1 MQLECQSCGA
11 RVEIEADRR
20 TGKCLYCGSPQVVDR
35 PPTADRPNPE
45 LAIGFALP
53 PEKALEVARRW
64 VKGAFFAPQSFR
76 KAAVEEIRG
85 LYVPTYLY
93 SAIAHSQYSAQIG
106 ENYTVTETYTT
117 TDSKGRTVTR
127 TRTKTKTEWR
137 SLQGLHSIYVSD
149 HVVTAS
155 RGIPNDELE
164 AIEPFDFRDLRRF
177 DPILLSG
184 WGAEEPSYAP
194 AQCVELARGEAAAQ
208 VGRMLGGFMPG
219 DSHRSLQH
227 STRFD
232 GEDLRLAMMPVWVL
246 PVRYDPEKPP
256 VRLLVNGQTG
266 KITGKPPKSWVK
278 ITIAILL
285 ALAVVAGVVLLAM
298 EASR

>member
-45 LAIGFALP
+45 LAIAFTVP
-53 PEKALEVARRW
+53 PEKALEVARKW
-64 VKGAFFAPQSFR
+64 VKGAFFAPQAFR
-76 KAAVEEIRG
+76 KAPVEEIRG

-93 SAIAHSQYSAQIG
+93 SAVAHSRYSAQIG

-137 SLQGLHSIYVSD
+137 SLDGLYSVYVSD

-155 RGIPNDELE
+155 RGIPNEELE

-177 DPILLSG
+177 EPILVSG
-184 WGAEEPSYAP
+184 WGAEEPSRAP
-194 AQCVELARGEAAAQ
+194 QRCIQLARAEAAHD
-208 VGRMLGGFMPG
+208 VGRWLSQFMPG
-219 DSHRSLQH
+219 DKHRGLQH
-227 STRFD
+227 STNFD
-232 GEDLRLAMMPVWVL
+232 DEDLRLAMMPVWVL
-246 PVRYDPEKPP
+246 PVRFDDDEPP

-266 KITGKPPKSWVK
+266 KLAGKPPRSWLKV
-278 ITIAILL
+278 TLAVLLGLALVAGVILL
-285 ALAVVAGVVLLAM
+285 AMAVG
-298 EASR
+298 R